1 MKIISKNKVK
11 KVDEMFFK
19 NLKKGDSKTLQLFY
33 DIYASSIYT
42 TILRYVN
49 HIPDAEDLL
58 QESLLKIIDSLDK
71 FSYTNESAFYSW
83 MKKIAV
89 NLTLNYLRD
98 QSKFQFVDEYPLEL
112 IPDLD
117 DDEQLNN
124 LELNPTEL
132 IRMISE
138 LPAGYKAVLNLYVFE
153 QYSHKEI
160 ATTLG
165 ISESTSK
172 TQLMKARKLLKTKFE
187 NKYSFNIQQYERV

>member
-1 MKIISKNKVK
+1 MKIRSKNQVK

-19 NLKKGDSKTLQLFY
+19 NLKKGDSKTLQSFY
-33 DIYASSIYT
+33 DIYAPSIYT
-42 TILRYVN
+42 AILRYVS

-58 QESLLKIIDSLDK
+58 QESLLKIIDSLEK
-71 FSYTNESAFYSW
+71 FTYTNESAFYSW

-89 NLTLNYLRD
+89 HLTLNYLRA

-117 DDEQLNN
+117 DDEQIDSFEINPK
-124 LELNPTEL
+124 ELL
-132 IRMISE
+132 KMISE
-138 LPAGYKAVLNLYVFE
+138 LPSGYKTVLNLYVFE

-172 TQLMKARKLLKTKFE
+172 TQLMKARKLLKTKFD
-187 NKYSFNIQQYERV
+187 NQYSFNIQQYESV

>member
-19 NLKKGDSKTLQLFY
+19 NLKKGDSKTLQSFY

-49 HIPDAEDLL
+49 HVPDAEDLL

-112 IPDLD
+112 IPDLN

-124 LELNPTEL
+124 LELNPNEL
-132 IRMISE
+132 LRMISE

>member
-19 NLKKGDSKTLQLFY
+19 NLKKGDSKTLQSFY

-112 IPDLD
+112 IPDLN

-124 LELNPTEL
+124 LELNPNEL
-132 IRMISE
+132 LRMISE

-172 TQLMKARKLLKTKFE
+172 TQLMKARKLLKTKFD
-187 NKYSFNIQQYERV
+187 NHYSFNIQQYERV

>member
-19 NLKKGDSKTLQLFY
+19 NLKKGDSKTLQSFY

-89 NLTLNYLRD
+89 HLTLNYLRT

-117 DDEQLNN
+117 DESFNS
-124 LELNPTEL
+124 LEINPKEL
-132 IRMISE
+132 LKMISE
-138 LPAGYKAVLNLYVFE
+138 LPSGYKTVLNLYVFE

-172 TQLMKARKLLKTKFE
+172 TQLMKARKLLKTKIE
-187 NKYSFNIQQYERV
+187 NQYSFNIQQYERV

>member
-1 MKIISKNKVK
+1 LKIISKNKVK

-19 NLKKGDSKTLQLFY
+19 NLKKGDSKTLQSFY

-112 IPDLD
+112 IPDLN

-124 LELNPTEL
+124 LELNPNEL
-132 IRMISE
+132 LRMISE

>member
-1 MKIISKNKVK
+1 
-11 KVDEMFFK
+11 MFFK
-19 NLKKGDSKTLQLFY
+19 NLKKGDSKTLQSFY

-58 QESLLKIIDSLDK
+58 QESLLKIIDSLEK

-112 IPDLD
+112 IPDLN

-124 LELNPTEL
+124 LELNPNEL
-132 IRMISE
+132 LRMISE

>member
-19 NLKKGDSKTLQLFY
+19 NLKKGDSKTLQSFY

-112 IPDLD
+112 IPDLN

-124 LELNPTEL
+124 LELNPNEL
-132 IRMISE
+132 LRMISE

>member
-19 NLKKGDSKTLQLFY
+19 NLKKGDSKTLQSFY

-58 QESLLKIIDSLDK
+58 QETLLKIIDSLDK

-112 IPDLD
+112 IPDLN

-124 LELNPTEL
+124 LELNPNEL
-132 IRMISE
+132 LRMISE